1 MGDSAVSPLQDGI
14 AVAED
19 EARGEVGVV
28 EPPGGISGGASGAVW
43 SRLDWPQL
51 RAHDVVDPA
60 IPEGISTMLHAWW
73 NTNMDARRS
82 ISLLIDVAGLAVV
95 ALGLAAS
102 PVPLA
107 FGGNYAA
114 VVGPVLGAT
123 VGGYLRHR
131 VSDPERAP
139 LWALAYGASVAAI
152 LVATFGTAAVI
163 RPTVHGIPGLGD
175 AASGIIVTGFL
186 VAFVGSLL
194 WERDARRRR
203 FAALLLLAVWLIVGG
218 VFARS
223 SGDVWAMLGA
233 LVSLGGFGVLLL
245 AVVVGR
251 PFSDRDTAKP
261 DIWR

>member
-1 MGDSAVSPLQDGI
+1 
-14 AVAED
+14 
-19 EARGEVGVV
+19 
-28 EPPGGISGGASGAVW
+28 
-43 SRLDWPQL
+43 
-51 RAHDVVDPA
+51 
-60 IPEGISTMLHAWW
+60 MLHAWW

-152 LVATFGTAAVI
+152 LVATFGTAAAI

-186 VAFVGSLL
+186 VAFVGALL

-218 VFARS
+218 AFVRS
-223 SGDVWAMLGA
+223 SGDPWASIGA
-233 LVSLGGFGVLLL
+233 FVSLGGFGVLLV
-245 AVVVGR
+245 AFETYRRSSR
-251 PFSDRDTAKP
+251 PDAAMSDT
-261 DIWR
+261 WR